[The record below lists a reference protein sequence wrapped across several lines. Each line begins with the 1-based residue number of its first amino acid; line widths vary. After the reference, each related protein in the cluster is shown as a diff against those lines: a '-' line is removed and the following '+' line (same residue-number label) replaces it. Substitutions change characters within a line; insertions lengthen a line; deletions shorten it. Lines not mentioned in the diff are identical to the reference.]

1 MGLSGCCWWFS
12 AYNGLVIS
20 TFDSLRPAFLSFS
33 DGSNPIAIPK
43 AEVCAL
49 THIAVGSDLRQCVI
63 YNDDEHKE
71 GCGDA
76 LGQPVTELTRAMRMI
91 EIAIGVILLG
101 GAAWTTVRTYKGRG
115 ISSILVLAFA
125 VFLVA
130 LGLSFLFGAFGELVR
145 NLRFGS
151 EWLK

>member
-1 MGLSGCCWWFS
+1 VCWSFS
-12 AYNGLVIS
+12 AFNVLVIS
-20 TFDSLRPAFLSFS
+20 TFDSRLLFLSFS
-33 DGSNPIAIPK
+33 DGRNRIAIPR
-43 AEVCAL
+43 AAVCAL

-63 YNDDEHKE
+63 YNDEQRRDP
-71 GCGDA
+71 A
-76 LGQPVTELTRAMRMI
+76 TFLGKPVSELTRAMRLI

>member
-1 MGLSGCCWWFS
+1 MITNKG
-12 AYNGLVIS
+12 
-20 TFDSLRPAFLSFS
+20 
-33 DGSNPIAIPK
+33 
-43 AEVCAL
+43 
-49 THIAVGSDLRQCVI
+49 
-63 YNDDEHKE
+63 
-71 GCGDA
+71 GDRA
-76 LGQPVTELTRAMRMI
+76 PFGGQPVSELISAMRLI

-115 ISSILVLAFA
+115 LSSFLVLAFG

-130 LGLSFLFGAFGELVR
+130 LGLAFIFGAFGEFIR

>member
-1 MGLSGCCWWFS
+1 
-12 AYNGLVIS
+12 
-20 TFDSLRPAFLSFS
+20 
-33 DGSNPIAIPK
+33 
-43 AEVCAL
+43 
-49 THIAVGSDLRQCVI
+49 
-63 YNDDEHKE
+63 
-71 GCGDA
+71 
-76 LGQPVTELTRAMRMI
+76 MRII

-130 LGLSFLFGAFGELVR
+130 LGLCFIFGAFGEFVR

>member
-1 MGLSGCCWWFS
+1 MMTNKGEDSGILFGP
-12 AYNGLVIS
+12 AR
-20 TFDSLRPAFLSFS
+20 LRI
-33 DGSNPIAIPK
+33 NK
-43 AEVCAL
+43 
-49 THIAVGSDLRQCVI
+49 T
-63 YNDDEHKE
+63 
-71 GCGDA
+71 
-76 LGQPVTELTRAMRMI
+76 MRLI

-130 LGLSFLFGAFGELVR
+130 LGLAFIFGAFGEFIR

>member
-1 MGLSGCCWWFS
+1 MLTNKGG
-12 AYNGLVIS
+12 I
-20 TFDSLRPAFLSFS
+20 RESF
-33 DGSNPIAIPK
+33 
-43 AEVCAL
+43 
-49 THIAVGSDLRQCVI
+49 
-63 YNDDEHKE
+63 
-71 GCGDA
+71 
-76 LGQPVTELTRAMRMI
+76 LGQPVSELTRAMRLI

-115 ISSILVLAFA
+115 ISSIFVLAFA

-130 LGLSFLFGAFGELVR
+130 LGLAFLFGAFGEFVR

>member
-1 MGLSGCCWWFS
+1 M
-12 AYNGLVIS
+12 
-20 TFDSLRPAFLSFS
+20 
-33 DGSNPIAIPK
+33 
-43 AEVCAL
+43 
-49 THIAVGSDLRQCVI
+49 
-63 YNDDEHKE
+63 
-71 GCGDA
+71 
-76 LGQPVTELTRAMRMI
+76 GQPVAELTRAMRMI

-115 ISSILVLAFA
+115 ISAIVVLAFA

-130 LGLSFLFGAFGELVR
+130 LGLSFLFGAFGEFMR